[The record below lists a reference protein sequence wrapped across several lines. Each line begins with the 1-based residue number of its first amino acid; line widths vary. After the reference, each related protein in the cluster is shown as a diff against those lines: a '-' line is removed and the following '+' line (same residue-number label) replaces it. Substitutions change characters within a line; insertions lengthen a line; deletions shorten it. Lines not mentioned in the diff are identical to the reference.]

1 MATAIGSYNL
11 TLADIAKSEDPK
23 GNIANPVNLLAQ
35 TNELWNYMPFIE
47 CNDGT
52 AHQTTIVTGL
62 PQGAWVRY
70 NQGRTPSKSAKVQIR
85 AQTGMIELP
94 IVVDKHLAEK
104 RGASRV
110 DELMAKETMLAIE
123 GMSQQATTALFYEN
137 EATNPERITG
147 LSPHYS
153 TVNTA
158 TAASAENVIDC
169 GGTGSDNMSIWLLDL
184 GEGKISGLLPEGGRT
199 GVQRGGR
206 RLVDI
211 ADATGIAG
219 ATYEAYKETLTW
231 QLGLVVENWTCGV
244 RLCNIDSSDL
254 VANAGAQ
261 ADLWVKMI
269 QGIERLPANSTGR
282 KCIVMNRRAKTWL
295 RIQALNKSAYQTT
308 FETVAGKPVT
318 MIDGIP
324 VVVCDALVNTEAR
337 IV

>member
-1 MATAIGSYNL
+1 MTTIGSYNL
-11 TLADIAKSEDPK
+11 TLTDLAKMEDPK
-23 GNIANPVNLLAQ
+23 GMIANPVNLLAQ
-35 TNELWNYMPFIE
+35 TNELWNYLPFIE

-70 NQGRTPSKSAKVQIR
+70 NQARLPGKSSKVQIR

-94 IVVDKHLAEK
+94 ILVDRHLAEK

-123 GMSQQATTALFYEN
+123 GLSQQAMTALFYES
-137 EATNPERITG
+137 ELSNPERITG
-147 LSPHYS
+147 LAPHYS
-153 TVNTA
+153 TVSTA

-169 GGTGSDNMSIWLLDL
+169 GGTGSDNMSIWALDL
-184 GEGKISGLLPEGGRT
+184 GEGKISGLIPQGGKT
-199 GVQRGGR
+199 GVQRDGR
-206 RLVDI
+206 RLVDVQ
-211 ADATGIAG
+211 DSLGIAG
-219 ATYEAYKETLTW
+219 ATFQAYKETLTW

-254 VANAGAQ
+254 VANAGSQ
-261 ADLWVKMI
+261 ADLWVKII
-269 QGIERLPANSTGR
+269 QGLERLPSNSSGR
-282 KCIVMNRRAKTWL
+282 KVIVMNRRAKTWL

-324 VVVCDALVNTEAR
+324 VVVCDALVNTESR